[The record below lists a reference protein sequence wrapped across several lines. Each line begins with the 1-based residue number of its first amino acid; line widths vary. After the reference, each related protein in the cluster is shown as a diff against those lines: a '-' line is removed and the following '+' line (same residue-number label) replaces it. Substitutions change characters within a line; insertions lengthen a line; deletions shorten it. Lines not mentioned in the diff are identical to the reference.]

1 MCILIDAVLYK
12 FLNPVRVKQKNMD
25 RIILDGIILDRIIIS
40 EQQFDEERAL
50 YHLPQSDG
58 SNCVS
63 AGPVNGESAL
73 KTRGIH
79 IVDMVDSA
87 AVHTRLHSLRGKPA
101 AVPRLQL

>member
-1 MCILIDAVLYK
+1 MLCVLIDAVLYK
-12 FLNPVRVKQKNMD
+12 FLNSVRVKQKNMD
-25 RIILDGIILDRIIIS
+25 RIILDRIIIS

-50 YHLPQSDG
+50 YHLQQSDG

-73 KTRGIH
+73 KARGIH

-87 AVHTRLHSLRGKPA
+87 AVHTMLHSLRGKPA